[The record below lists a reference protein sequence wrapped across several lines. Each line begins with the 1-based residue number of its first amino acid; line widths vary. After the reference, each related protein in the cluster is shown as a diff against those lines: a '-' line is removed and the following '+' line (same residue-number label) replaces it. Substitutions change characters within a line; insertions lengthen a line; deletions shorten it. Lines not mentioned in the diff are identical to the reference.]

1 MHLGSVFFLL
11 AEMSEQKKIAIL
23 GPGLLG
29 GSIALSIK
37 SIFPE
42 TPLSLWGRREEVI
55 SQALDKGIDGATTDL
70 NQAVEG
76 ASLVILATPVGI
88 MPRLIEQLNLTTD
101 TLYTDVGS
109 VKRSVHDSLKPYFKD
124 TTARFIGSHPMAGS
138 EKTGFSA
145 AREDLV
151 EGAAC
156 IITNEFQCVDK
167 DVKSLS
173 TFWQLLGMKTRQ
185 MSAEDHDY
193 AVARISHFPHI
204 LASVGATVGLAF
216 EDIAELAGGGMR
228 DTTRIA
234 AGDPALWKEILLE
247 NADALKR
254 SLGECQ
260 RELELVQSLL
270 DTKNADELFNY
281 LERAKRKRDLI

>member
-1 MHLGSVFFLL
+1 
-11 AEMSEQKKIAIL
+11 MSEQKKIAIL

-70 NQAVEG
+70 KQAVDG

-88 MPRLIEQLNLTTD
+88 MPSLIQQLDLTAD

-109 VKRSVHDSLKPYFKD
+109 VKRSVHVSLEPYFKD
-124 TTARFIGSHPMAGS
+124 ATARFIGSHPMAGS
-138 EKTGFSA
+138 EKTGFTA
-145 AREDLV
+145 ARGDLV
-151 EGAAC
+151 KDAAC
-156 IITNEFQCVDK
+156 IITNEFQCAEQ
-167 DVKSLS
+167 DVERLA
-173 TFWQLLGMKTRQ
+173 TFWQQLGMKTRH
-185 MSAEDHDY
+185 MTAEDHDY

-204 LASVGATVGLAF
+204 VASVGATVGLAF

-228 DTTRIA
+228 DTTRVA
-234 AGDPALWKEILLE
+234 AGDPALWTEILLE

-270 DTKNADELFNY
+270 DAQDADELFNY
-281 LERAKRKRDLI
+281 LKRAKRKRDLI